1 MKNKIY
7 ILHENDEWVEP
18 LRKELQAINAPF
30 EEWHLGKRNVDHL
43 DKPPHGIFY
52 NRMSASSHT
61 RGHRYAPE
69 HAAVVLNW
77 LEKNK
82 RRVINNSRALSLEI
96 SKSLQYKELESFG
109 IKTPRTIYCSN
120 KESILKS
127 ANVFTKPFI
136 TKHNRGGKGLGV
148 KLFNNKK
155 ELDSYVSSKDFEPS
169 IDGITLLQDYIDAN
183 PKVIKRVEFVNSKF
197 LYTVEVDASE
207 GFELCPACP
216 EDQIDIPQQQI
227 AGEFCPTT
235 GNKFKIIKNY
245 NNDELIKKYE
255 KFIAANGIEI
265 AGIEYII
272 DKKDEVYT
280 YDVNTNTNYNSQA
293 EKSSEIKGMK
303 SIAAF
308 LKEELLLLSNI
319 KVVA

>member
-7 ILHENDEWVEP
+7 IIHENDEWVEP
-18 LRKELQAINAPF
+18 LRKELKNINAPF

-43 DKPPHGIFY
+43 DKPPQGVFY

-69 HAAVVLNW
+69 YTAVVLIW

-82 RRVINNSRALSLEI
+82 RRVVNNSRALNLEI
-96 SKSLQYKELESFG
+96 SKSLQYKELESCG
-109 IKTPRTIYCSN
+109 IKTPKTIYCSN

-127 ANVFTKPFI
+127 ANIFTKPFI

-148 KLFNNKK
+148 KLFYNKK
-155 ELDSYVSSKDFEPS
+155 DLDSHVSSKDFDPS
-169 IDGITLLQDYIDAN
+169 VDGVTLLQEYIYAK
-183 PKVIKRVEFVNSKF
+183 PKIITRVEFVNSRF
-197 LYTVEVDASE
+197 LYAVEVDASG

-216 EDQIDIPQQQI
+216 EDQIQEAQTQFF
-227 AGEFCPTT
+227 GEYCPTI
-235 GNKFKIIKNY
+235 GNKFRIVKNY
-245 NNDELIKKYE
+245 KKTSLIDKYE
-255 KFIAANGIEI
+255 KFISENGIEI
-265 AGIEYII
+265 AGIEYIVG
-272 DKKDEVYT
+272 KNDEIYT

-293 EKSSEIKGMK
+293 EKKSEIQGMK
-303 SIAAF
+303 SIAEF

>member
-7 ILHENDEWVEP
+7 IIHENDEWIEP
-18 LRKELQAINAPF
+18 LRKELQNINAPF

-43 DKPPHGIFY
+43 DKPPPGVFY

-69 HAAVVLNW
+69 YTAVVLNW

-109 IKTPRTIYCSN
+109 IKTPKTIYCNN
-120 KESILKS
+120 KESIIKS

-136 TKHNRGGKGLGV
+136 TKHNRAGKGLGV

-155 ELDSYVSSKDFEPS
+155 ELDSHVSSKDFEPS
-169 IDGITLLQDYIDAN
+169 IDGITLLQEYIDAQ
-183 PKVIKRVEFVNSKF
+183 PKIITRIEFVNSKF
-197 LYTVEVDASE
+197 MYAVEVDASE
-207 GFELCPACP
+207 GFELCPACLEEPQGVP
-216 EDQIDIPQQQI
+216 ETQFF
-227 AGEFCPTT
+227 GEYCPTI
-235 GNKFKIIKNY
+235 GNKFRITKNFKV
-245 NNDELIKKYE
+245 NEIIKKYE
-255 KFIAANGIEI
+255 KFIKANGIEI
-265 AGIEYII
+265 AGIEYIK
-272 DKKDEVYT
+272 DKDGIIYT

-293 EKSSEIKGMK
+293 EKNSKIKGMK
-303 SIAAF
+303 SIAEF
-308 LKEELLLLSNI
+308 LKKELLSLSNI

>member
-43 DKPPHGIFY
+43 DKPPYGIFY

-69 HAAVVLNW
+69 HTAVVLNW

-109 IKTPRTIYCSN
+109 IKTPKTIYCSN

-155 ELDSYVSSKDFEPS
+155 ELDSYVSSVNFEPS

-216 EDQIDIPQQQI
+216 EDQNDVPKQQI

-235 GNKFKIIKNY
+235 GNKFEIMKNY
-245 NNDELIKKYE
+245 KKNELTEKYE
-255 KFIAANGIEI
+255 NFIAANGIEI
-265 AGIEYII
+265 AGIEYVI

-319 KVVA
+319 KIVA

>member
-18 LRKELQAINAPF
+18 LRKELQAINATF

-216 EDQIDIPQQQI
+216 EDQINIPQQQI

-235 GNKFKIIKNY
+235 GNKFNIIKNY
-245 NNDELIKKYE
+245 RENELTKKYE
-255 KFIAANGIEI
+255 NFIAANGIEI
-265 AGIEYII
+265 AGIEYIT
-272 DKKDEVYT
+272 DKNGTIYT

-293 EKSSEIKGMK
+293 EKKSEIKGMK
-303 SIAAF
+303 SIAKF
-308 LKEELLLLSNI
+308 LKEELLSLSNI

>member
-69 HAAVVLNW
+69 HTAVVLNW

-216 EDQIDIPQQQI
+216 EDQINIQQQQI

-235 GNKFKIIKNY
+235 GNKFNIIKNY
-245 NNDELIKKYE
+245 RENELTKKYE
-255 KFIAANGIEI
+255 NFIAANGIEI
-265 AGIEYII
+265 AGIEYLT
-272 DKKDEVYT
+272 DKNGTIYT

-293 EKSSEIKGMK
+293 EKKSEIKGMK
-303 SIAAF
+303 SIAKF
-308 LKEELLLLSNI
+308 LKEELLSLSNI